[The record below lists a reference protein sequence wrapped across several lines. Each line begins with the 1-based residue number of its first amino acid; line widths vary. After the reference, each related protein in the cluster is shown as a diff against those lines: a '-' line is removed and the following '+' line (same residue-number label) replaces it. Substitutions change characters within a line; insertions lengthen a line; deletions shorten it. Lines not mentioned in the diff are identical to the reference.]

1 MYLIDTDILSMLR
14 RRDRNPGLVQWICNQ
29 RTEDMYLSVMSI
41 GEIKSGIDRVLRRNQ
56 KFALELTD
64 WLQRVLD
71 QYGERILPVDI
82 PIARRWGEL
91 CAKIGNNDTDLLIAA
106 TALER
111 DFTVVTGNVKDFEPT
126 GAKVINPS
134 K

>member
-14 RRDRNPGLVQWICNQ
+14 KRDRHPGLVQWMCNE

-41 GEIKSGIDRVLRRNQ
+41 GEVKKGIVSKRRRDPG
-56 KFALELTD
+56 FALELTD

-71 QYGERILPVDI
+71 KYGERILPVDI

-91 CAKIGNNDTDLLIAA
+91 CAKIGNKNTDLLIAA

-111 DFTVVTGNVKDFEPT
+111 DFTVVTGNVKDFKPT